1 MTLTGKNRSLPL
13 WSTVLIALT
22 ISISSLRAVADIPEP
37 SDNPDSPAVAVSID
51 SENLVELY
59 RSLPNMRIIDVR
71 HHEDYVQ
78 GHIETARNLPL
89 AEADSAAL
97 DKLAKSAEQAMVLY
111 CNGNAGDASI
121 KAIQIASGCGY
132 KRLFW
137 LRGGVVEWRDK
148 DYPYVID

>member
-1 MTLTGKNRSLPL
+1 MVDRVDRIDN
-13 WSTVLIALT
+13 
-22 ISISSLRAVADIPEP
+22 SIFLLAGGGGYPEP

-111 CNGNAGDASI
+111 CNGNAGMRA
-121 KAIQIASGCGY
+121 
-132 KRLFW
+132 
-137 LRGGVVEWRDK
+137 LRPSR
-148 DYPYVID
+148 